1 MPDFVLIIIRS
12 IIAFIVL
19 FLLTRLMKSKQLSQ
33 LTFFDYV
40 VGITIG
46 SIAATMSVD
55 KNIQIMNGVSSLIV
69 WGLVPV
75 LLSLISIKSRKFL
88 RMTDGTPTIVIQNG
102 QISEK
107 ALLKNQL
114 AFEELMMLLRE
125 KDIFLLSDVEYAIFE
140 TNGQLSV
147 LKKTDALPVTPK
159 QLDLAIKPEPLP
171 TFLII
176 DGVILYDNLKR
187 INKDEKWLMNQLK
200 KRGYNDGTEI
210 FVAQFDNKSEFF
222 ISKKGK

>member
-12 IIAFIVL
+12 IIAFFVL

-200 KRGYNDGTEI
+200 KRGYNDATEI
-210 FVAQFDNKSEFF
+210 FVAQFDNKSELF